1 MHAVKIIKMSPSVL
15 MMPMDHTPK
24 MPKCCLGRLLVLRL
38 KCSACVI
45 FASCV
50 ITLCYMGTN
59 SRPSTLFVFVFHA
72 FSKVT
77 GAYDNCYGHI
87 TVHVVCE
94 NRVDRFWP
102 SLG

>member
-1 MHAVKIIKMSPSVL
+1 MGKNV
-15 MMPMDHTPK
+15 
-24 MPKCCLGRLLVLRL
+24 RL
-38 KCSACVI
+38 
-45 FASCV
+45 
-50 ITLCYMGTN
+50 
-59 SRPSTLFVFVFHA
+59 STLFVFVFHA

-102 SLG
+102 